1 MTNLKKQKSL
11 QIIVLFLAILASG
24 CAGPV
29 KHMATVS
36 NENAVTTPDKGKALI
51 VFQRPSKLGYA
62 IQSSV
67 FEIVDDEPEILGV
80 IAAKKKMAYQAD
92 PGEHLFMVVS
102 ESADFMSA
110 EVEADKVYYV
120 LVAPRMGAWKARFSL
135 GPILGKDVDGPKNQE
150 WLKSCEWV
158 EKTSSADEWASKNMA
173 DIKEKHKAYYE
184 KWMSKPEAD
193 RPRLT
198 LEDGQSVD

>member
-1 MTNLKKQKSL
+1 MTNLKKQKSI
-11 QIIVLFLAILASG
+11 QIIVLFLVILVSG

-36 NENAVTTPDKGKALI
+36 SENAVTRPDKGKALI
-51 VFQRPSKLGYA
+51 VFQRPSKMAYA

-67 FEIVDDEPEILGV
+67 FEIADDAPEIVGI
-80 IAAKKKMAYQAD
+80 IAAKKKMAYQVE

-102 ESADFMSA
+102 ENADFMSA
-110 EVEADKVYYV
+110 EVEADKIYYV

-150 WLKSCEWV
+150 WLESCEWV
-158 EKTSSADEWASKNMA
+158 EKAPAAEKWANENMA
-173 DIKEKHKAYYE
+173 DIKEKHKAYYD
-184 KWMSKPEAD
+184 KWMSKPESD
-193 RPRLT
+193 RPKL
-198 LEDGQSVD
+198 LPEDGKQVN